1 MKSMSNLS
9 ILTDLYISHLK
20 VERGLRP
27 NTIEAYSRD
36 LAAFGDFSEKK
47 QIPITSITNRDIS
60 EFLAQLSRDGMSRR
74 SQSRILSSLRGFF
87 RYLREEKHIHTDPTE
102 GLEAPKQHLT
112 LPVVLT
118 VEEVE
123 KLLSTPDITTP
134 RGMRDMAMLHTMYAA
149 GLRVSELVTLKLAD
163 LDLISGCL
171 AVTGKG
177 NKRRLIPL
185 NEISIA
191 VIEKYLAE
199 IRPLWAKPTNTDVFL
214 TNRRAPMTRQG
225 FWLVVKKYAFKAD
238 ITKALSP
245 HKLRHSFATH
255 LLEGGADLRSVQ
267 AMLGHVDIST
277 TQIYT
282 HVTTDHLLDVHRRY
296 HPRS

>member
-1 MKSMSNLS
+1 MSNLS

-36 LAAFGDFSEKK
+36 MAAFGDFSEKK
-47 QIPITSITNRDIS
+47 QIPITSITNREIS
-60 EFLAQLSRDGMSRR
+60 EFLAHLSRDGMSRR

-87 RYLREEKHIHTDPTE
+87 RYLREEKHIPTDPTE
-102 GLEAPKQHLT
+102 DLEAPKQHMT

-118 VEEVE
+118 VKEVE
-123 KLLSTPDITTP
+123 NLLSTPDVSTP
-134 RGMRDMAMLHTMYAA
+134 RGMRDLAMLHTMYAA
-149 GLRVSELVTLKLAD
+149 GLRVSELVTLKLRD
-163 LDLISGCL
+163 LDLTSGCL

-199 IRPLWAKPTNTDVFL
+199 IRPLWAKPTNTEVFL

-225 FWLVVKKYAFKAD
+225 FWLVVKKYAFKAG

>member
-1 MKSMSNLS
+1 
-9 ILTDLYISHLK
+9 LTDLYMGHLK

-36 LAAFGDFSEKK
+36 LAAFGDFCEKK
-47 QIPITSITNRDIS
+47 QLAVSSIANRDIS
-60 EFLAQLSRDGMSRR
+60 EFLVHLSRNGMSRR
-74 SQSRILSSLRGFF
+74 SQSRMLSSLRGFF
-87 RYLREEKHIHTDPTE
+87 RYIREENHIHTDPTE
-102 GLEAPKQHLT
+102 DLEAPKQHLT

-123 KLLSTPDITTP
+123 KLLSTPDIATP
-134 RGMRDMAMLHTMYAA
+134 RGLRDMAMLHTMYAA
-149 GLRVSELVTLKLAD
+149 GLRVSELVTLQLRD
-163 LDLISGCL
+163 LDLTSGCL

-199 IRPLWAKPTNTDVFL
+199 IRPQWAKPGSTDVFL

-225 FWLVVKKYAFKAD
+225 FWLIVKKYAFKAD

-282 HVTTDHLLDVHRRY
+282 HVTTDHLLNVHRRF

>member
-1 MKSMSNLS
+1 MG
-9 ILTDLYISHLK
+9 HLK

-47 QIPITSITNRDIS
+47 QLAATSITNRDIS
-60 EFLAQLSRDGMSRR
+60 EFLVHLSRNGMSRR
-74 SQSRILSSLRGFF
+74 SQSRTLSSLRGFF
-87 RYLREEKHIHTDPTE
+87 RYIREENHIHTDPTE
-102 GLEAPKQHLT
+102 DLEAPKQHRT

-123 KLLSTPDITTP
+123 KLLSTPDIATP
-134 RGMRDMAMLHTMYAA
+134 RGLRDMAMLHTMYAA
-149 GLRVSELVTLKLAD
+149 GLRVSELVTLKLRD
-163 LDLISGCL
+163 LDLTSGCL

-185 NEISIA
+185 NEISVA

-199 IRPLWAKPTNTDVFL
+199 IRPQWAKPASTDVFL

-225 FWLVVKKYAFKAD
+225 FWLIVKKYAVKAG

-282 HVTTDHLLDVHRRY
+282 HVTTDHLLDVHRRF